1 MITVGWTLALLAR
14 IAPLGAEDPPQD
26 SLRIQVVNG
35 CVDLLK
41 LDETGAAITRL
52 ESLLQSDPEFV
63 DGWLLLGNAF
73 YLEKRYGAAI
83 RAFERGLAREPNK
96 AGLALPLGFCH
107 FELGNVEDAER
118 FFAALV
124 QLQPENPKARY
135 GLGFVLGKAR
145 QRGRDHAPG
154 ARRRA
159 RSEVL
164 ASTRRARRRPVRARR
179 VCGGRS
185 RVPARPSRR
194 RLASVDVRYRLGLA
208 LQRQKKPADAKQA
221 LRRYR
226 ELNDLVTRV
235 DGLRTRLLAAP
246 GDDVARAQLAE
257 AWCDLGQTSKAVGL
271 ARLVL
276 SRDATNAVALGVV
289 ARARTT
295 GDR

>member
-83 RAFERGLAREPNK
+83 RTFERGLAREPNK

-135 GLGFVLGKAR
+135 GLGFVLGK
-145 QRGRDHAPG
+145 RGSADAITHLE
-154 ARRRA
+154 RA
-159 RSEVL
+159 VALDPKYWRAHDALGDVL
-164 ASTRRARRRPVRARR
+164 FER
-179 VCGGRS
+179 GEY
-185 RVPARPSRR
+185 PAAEAAYRLALQGEGWRPSTW
-194 RLASVDVRYRLGLA
+194 YRLGLA

-257 AWCDLGQTSKAVGL
+257 AWFDLGQTSKAVGL